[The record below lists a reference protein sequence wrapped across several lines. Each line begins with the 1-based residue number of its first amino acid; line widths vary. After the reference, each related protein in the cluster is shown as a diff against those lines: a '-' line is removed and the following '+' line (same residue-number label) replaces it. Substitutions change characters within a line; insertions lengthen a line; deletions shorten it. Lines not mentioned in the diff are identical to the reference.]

1 MPDSLP
7 MLQAITDAVEA
18 LPTTGAGFRV
28 ENAEAFAVEIV
39 GIVAPAYQADIDVI
53 ETQRITA
60 QSLAD
65 QRNAELLLLRGE
77 VDQLREVVAGAKAAV
92 ENGDLTTAA
101 ALLNTIG

>member
-7 MLQAITDAVEA
+7 MITDITALVEA

-28 ENAEAFAVEIV
+28 EDASAFAVEIIGV
-39 GIVAPAYQADIDVI
+39 VAPAYQADIDVI
-53 ETQRITA
+53 EGQRITA

-77 VDQLREVVAGAKAAV
+77 VDQLRDVIAGAKAAAS
-92 ENGDLTTAA
+92 NNDMTTVN
-101 ALLNTIG
+101 ALLATI

>member
-7 MLQAITDAVEA
+7 MLEAITALVEA
-18 LPTTGAGFRV
+18 LPTTGPGFRV
-28 ENAEAFAVEIV
+28 ENPTELAVAVV
-39 GIVAPAYQADIDVI
+39 GVVAPAYQADIDVI

-65 QRNAELLLLRGE
+65 QRNGELLLLRGE

-92 ENGDLTTAA
+92 ENGDLTTAG
-101 ALLNTIG
+101 ALLATVG